1 MCTHHSSLQVSSSNL
16 RDSSRGPA
24 LLKQGKNEIGLSNL
38 CNSTTTCSALN
49 LILDFCL
56 TFAFRIRTCELSEIQ
71 AIGRLRQEGLM
82 VEATQGYIET
92 LSQNKKMELAVCS
105 EVEVAHD

>member
-1 MCTHHSSLQVSSSNL
+1 MCTHHSSLQVSSNNL

-49 LILDFCL
+49 LILDF
-56 TFAFRIRTCELSEIQ
+56 
-71 AIGRLRQEGLM
+71 
-82 VEATQGYIET
+82 
-92 LSQNKKMELAVCS
+92 
-105 EVEVAHD
+105 